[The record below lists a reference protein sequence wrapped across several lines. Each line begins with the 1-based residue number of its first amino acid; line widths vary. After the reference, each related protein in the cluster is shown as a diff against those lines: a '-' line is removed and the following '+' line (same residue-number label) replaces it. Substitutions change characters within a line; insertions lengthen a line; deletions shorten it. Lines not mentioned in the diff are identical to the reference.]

1 MNLYSNTNILIRI
14 LTILRVSTL
23 PTRLNVCA
31 YGFRIYTYMDMYIL
45 TRIHRKNKISH
56 YSIGVSTMGALGS
69 TFSRRV
75 TKTQKPRSKKGH
87 FHTLVVL
94 LNATVI
100 FFWFLYQARFCLCIE
115 SSVEK
120 DRCEFLLI
128 FKWVLYVGYCVRFFC
143 LYLELI
149 SLLLFSVFLCVINR
163 RQLIIVDSFIKC
175 IGYC

>member
-14 LTILRVSTL
+14 LTILRVSKL

-31 YGFRIYTYMDMYIL
+31 YGFWIYTYMDMYIL

-100 FFWFLYQARFCLCIE
+100 FFFGFCIRPVFVFVLSRQWRKIGGCASFYWFLSGFCMSVIVWDFFVCI
-115 SSVEK
+115 SSWF
-120 DRCEFLLI
+120 RYYYFQ
-128 FKWVLYVGYCVRFFC
+128 FFYVR
-143 LYLELI
+143 
-149 SLLLFSVFLCVINR
+149 
-163 RQLIIVDSFIKC
+163 
-175 IGYC
+175 